1 MQGRGLKSAVWAV
14 TLSLLSGCGASKPVD
29 PPATSEKMTVD
40 PRFGRIKNLTEQSCL
55 CELAGRDHSKI
66 DAALKAAT
74 AGLQTEGFAESSAP
88 LASLSACYPELGDQA
103 CTASY
108 YPTSAPESF
117 RVCNMDQVQ
126 DLETAWRSADTAGNG
141 SAEAGNSAMLKR
153 LAAMRQELAKSI
165 PQSACN

>member
-1 MQGRGLKSAVWAV
+1 M
-14 TLSLLSGCGASKPVD
+14 LSGCGASKPAD

-40 PRFGRIKNLTEQSCL
+40 PRFDRIKTLTQQSCL
-55 CELAGRDHSKI
+55 CELAGRNHSKI

-74 AGLQTEGFAESSAP
+74 AGLQSEGFAESSAP
-88 LASLSACYPELGDQA
+88 LASLSDCYPELGDQA
-103 CTASY
+103 CTVSY
-108 YPTSAPESF
+108 YPTSVPDSF

-126 DLETAWRSADTAGNG
+126 DLETAWRSADTVGNG

-165 PQSACN
+165 PSSTCN

>member
-1 MQGRGLKSAVWAV
+1 MQGDGLKSAVWVGA
-14 TLSLLSGCGASKPVD
+14 LCLLSSCGAPKPVD
-29 PPATSEKMTVD
+29 QPVRSEKMTVD
-40 PRFGRIKNLTEQSCL
+40 PRFGRIKTLTQQSCL

-74 AGLQTEGFAESSAP
+74 AGLQSEGFAESSAP
-88 LASLSACYPELGDQA
+88 LASLSDCYPELGDQA
-103 CTASY
+103 CTTSY

-126 DLETAWRSADTAGNG
+126 DLETAWRSGDAARNG

-153 LAAMRQELAKSI
+153 LAAIRQELAESI
-165 PQSACN
+165 PPSACN

>member
-1 MQGRGLKSAVWAV
+1 MQGDVLKSALWTVA
-14 TLSLLSGCGASKPVD
+14 LCLLTGCGASKPVD
-29 PPATSEKMTVD
+29 PPATSDKMTVD
-40 PRFGRIKNLTEQSCL
+40 PRFDRIRTLTEQSCL

-74 AGLQTEGFAESSAP
+74 ARLQSKGFAESSAP
-88 LASLSACYPELGDQA
+88 LASLSVCYPELGDQA

-108 YPTSAPESF
+108 YPTSAPDSF

-126 DLETAWRSADTAGNG
+126 VLETAWRSADTAGNG

-165 PQSACN
+165 PPSARN